1 MSARTNHPAE
11 PRDFRRPQRFGRA
24 RLRELA
30 QALGNALPGLERKL
44 AEAFSKRAKLALA
57 RLGEV
62 DAETLFDGAAEPLC
76 VLRFRAPQ
84 PAWLSI
90 QPADAVALVESI
102 LGAQA
107 TATAPAAARKLSPA
121 ETRIASAL
129 LGELARG
136 VAAAWQLQA
145 GEFALLQAAAEL
157 GSWRDGGPGAESHR
171 LEVELELERAS
182 AKSTLRLYLPGIAPE
197 PLAPEA
203 ALPAR
208 LPAHLERV
216 EIELGAHLGGCALS
230 LDQIVGLEEGD
241 VIPLT
246 ARVGDPAALCVEGLS
261 LARARV
267 GSHRGRLAVR
277 IEQISVH
284 DEETA

>member
-1 MSARTNHPAE
+1 VSARTNHPAE
-11 PRDFRRPQRFGRA
+11 PRDFRRPRRFGRA
-24 RLRELA
+24 RLRELSN
-30 QALGNALPGLERKL
+30 ALTNALPGLERKL
-44 AEAFSKRAKLALA
+44 AEGFSLRAGLALA

-62 DAETLFDGAAEPLC
+62 DAETLFAAAAEPLC

-90 QPADAVALVESI
+90 EPADAVALVEAI
-102 LGAQA
+102 LGAKSA
-107 TATAPAAARKLSPA
+107 AGPAAARKFSPS
-121 ETRIASAL
+121 EVRIAGAL

-136 VAAAWQLQA
+136 VTAAWQLQA
-145 GEFALLQAAAEL
+145 TDPALVQAPAEL
-157 GSWRDGGPGAESHR
+157 GSWREGGAGAESHR
-171 LEVELELERAS
+171 LEVELVLERAG
-182 AKSTLRLYLPGIAPE
+182 ARSTLRLYLPGIAAE
-197 PLAPEA
+197 PLAPKA

-216 EIELGAHLGGCALS
+216 EIELSARLGGCALS

-277 IEQISVH
+277 IEQISVQ
-284 DEETA
+284 DEEAA